1 MPKFENTYIY
11 IYIYVDY
18 IYIIYIYIYI
28 IYIYIYMFKY
38 LQRIYALPAIQC
50 KHYFFTNKRVLIL

>member
-18 IYIIYIYIYI
+18 IYIIYIYI
-28 IYIYIYMFKY
+28 IYIYMFKY